1 MVGDVD
7 ATGGRVGIRQLVG
20 LAIGSALV
28 PLNSTMIAVALPDVA
43 DDFGIGSGSAG
54 LLVTIYLVVMLVGQ
68 PMLGRLIDVVGAR
81 RALHWTLIGFIAVSV
96 ATSLAP
102 TFPLLVSG
110 RAAQAIFGAALMPS
124 SQALL
129 RSLSDPAQRGRSFG
143 MLGSFIGAG
152 AALGPVFGGLAV
164 ALGGWRGIFLINVP
178 IAAAA
183 LWAVADLPR
192 PSGRPVTVPGA
203 PGLSH
208 VLRQRTF
215 TAAFLTQA
223 TTTLSQY
230 SLLLV
235 VPIVLD
241 ARGWSSAE
249 IGTALTAL
257 TAGMV
262 LMGPVGGRF
271 GDRTGRRLPVVI
283 GVSVAA
289 LATVL
294 AALVVDDSSA
304 GLVAAI
310 TIFGFGLGFAVPSV
324 QTVALEAV
332 PEEFAGSAAG
342 ILSMS
347 RYMGSI
353 PASILFSLLVSEGG
367 DGSRGLVAIASV
379 AMLVAVSTAAM
390 LPARAHDV
398 DAVPGPAR

>member
-1 MVGDVD
+1 M
-7 ATGGRVGIRQLVG
+7 TTSPRTPLGIRQLLG

-54 LLVTIYLVVMLVGQ
+54 VLVTIYLVVMLLGQ

-81 RALHWTLIGFIAVSV
+81 RALRWTLIGFIGVSV
-96 ATSLAP
+96 VTSFAA
-102 TFPLLVSG
+102 TFPMLVFG
-110 RAAQAIFGAALMPS
+110 RATQAIFGAALMPS

-129 RSLSDPAQRGRSFG
+129 RSLSEPDQRGRSFG

-178 IAAAA
+178 IAAVA
-183 LWAVADLPR
+183 LWCVSDLPR
-192 PSGRPVTVPGA
+192 PASRPVSVPGA

-208 VLRQRTF
+208 VLRQRAF

-262 LMGPVGGRF
+262 LMGPIGGRF
-271 GDRTGRRLPVVI
+271 GDRTGRRLPVII
-283 GVSVAA
+283 GVCVAG

-294 AALVVDDSSA
+294 ATLVVDDSSA

-324 QTVALEAV
+324 QTVALESV
-332 PEEFAGSAAG
+332 PEQFAGSAAG

-367 DGSRGLVAIASV
+367 DGSRGLVAIASL
-379 AMLVAVSTAAM
+379 AMFVAVSTAAM
-390 LPARAHDV
+390 LPSRVHEV
-398 DAVPGPAR
+398 HAVRGPAS

>member
-1 MVGDVD
+1 MTTPPRPPLGV
-7 ATGGRVGIRQLVG
+7 RPLLG

-54 LLVTIYLVVMLVGQ
+54 VLVTIYLIVMLIGQ
-68 PMLGRLIDVVGAR
+68 PILGRLIDVVGAR
-81 RALHWTLIGFIAVSV
+81 RALHWSLVGFIGVSV
-96 ATSLAP
+96 ATSLAT
-102 TFPLLVSG
+102 TFPLLVLG
-110 RAAQAIFGAALMPS
+110 RGTQAIFGAALMPS

-183 LWAVADLPR
+183 LWFVADLPR
-192 PSGRPVTVPGA
+192 PASRAVTVPGA
-203 PGLSH
+203 PGLSR
-208 VLRQRTF
+208 VLRQRAF
-215 TAAFLTQA
+215 GAAFLTQA

-241 ARGWSSAE
+241 ARGWNSAE

-271 GDRTGRRLPVVI
+271 GDRTGRRLPAVI
-283 GVSVAA
+283 GVCVAG

-294 AALVVDDSSA
+294 ATLVVDESSA

-324 QTVALEAV
+324 QTVALESV

-353 PASILFSLLVSEGG
+353 PASILFSVLVAEGG
-367 DGSRGLVAIASV
+367 DGSRVLVAIASA
-379 AMLVAVSTAAM
+379 AMIVAVSTAAM
-390 LPARAHDV
+390 LPSRV
-398 DAVPGPAR
+398 DDRLPVAGP

>member
-1 MVGDVD
+1 M
-7 ATGGRVGIRQLVG
+7 TTPPRTPLGIRQLLG

-54 LLVTIYLVVMLVGQ
+54 VLVTIYLVVMLVGQ
-68 PMLGRLIDVVGAR
+68 PILGRLIDVVGAR
-81 RALHWTLIGFIAVSV
+81 RALHWTLIGFIGVSV
-96 ATSLAP
+96 ATSLAA
-102 TFPLLVSG
+102 TFPLLVLG
-110 RAAQAIFGAALMPS
+110 RATQAIFGAALMPS

-152 AALGPVFGGLAV
+152 AALGPVLGGLAV

-183 LWAVADLPR
+183 LWFVADLPR
-192 PSGRPVTVPGA
+192 PPSRPVMAPGA

-208 VLRQRTF
+208 VLRQRAF
-215 TAAFLTQA
+215 GAAFLTQA

-241 ARGWSSAE
+241 ARGWNSAE

-271 GDRTGRRLPVVI
+271 GDRMGRRLPVII
-283 GVSVAA
+283 GVCVAG

-294 AALVVDDSSA
+294 ATLVVDDSST

-310 TIFGFGLGFAVPSV
+310 SIFGFGLGFAVPSV
-324 QTVALEAV
+324 QTVALESV
-332 PEEFAGSAAG
+332 PEELAGSAAG

-367 DGSRGLVAIASV
+367 GGSRGLVAIASL
-379 AMLVAVSTAAM
+379 AMFVAVSTAAM
-390 LPARAHDV
+390 LPSRVHDV
-398 DAVPGPAR
+398 HSVPGP

>member
-1 MVGDVD
+1 MPQPPSPLGTR
-7 ATGGRVGIRQLVG
+7 ALLG
-20 LAIGSALV
+20 LAITSALV

-54 LLVTIYLVVMLVGQ
+54 VLVTIYLVVMFIGQ
-68 PMLGRLIDVVGAR
+68 PTLGRLIDIVGAR
-81 RALHWTLIGFIAVSV
+81 RALHWGLIGFIGVSV
-96 ATSLAP
+96 ATSFAAS
-102 TFPLLVSG
+102 FPLLVLG

-124 SQALL
+124 AQALL
-129 RSLSDPAQRGRSFG
+129 RSLSEPAERGRSFG

-152 AALGPVFGGLAV
+152 AASGPVVGGLVV

-183 LWAVADLPR
+183 LWSVANM
-192 PSGRPVTVPGA
+192 PSPSINRGRDPGT

-208 VLRQRTF
+208 VLTRRPF
-215 TAAFLTQA
+215 GAAFLTQA

-241 ARGWSSAE
+241 GRDWNSAQV
-249 IGTALTAL
+249 GAALTAL

-271 GDRTGRRLPVVI
+271 GDRRGRRFPVII
-283 GVSVAA
+283 GVGAA
-289 LATVL
+289 GFATVL
-294 AALVVDDSSA
+294 AALMVEGSSA
-304 GLVAAI
+304 GVVAAI
-310 TIFGFGLGFAVPSV
+310 TIFGFGLGFAIPSV
-324 QTVALEAV
+324 QTAALESV

-347 RYMGSI
+347 RYSGSI
-353 PASILFSLLVSEGG
+353 PASILFALLVSEGG
-367 DGSRGLVAIASV
+367 GGSQSLLAIASLAMV
-379 AMLVAVSTAAM
+379 AAVLAATM
-390 LPARAHDV
+390 LPSGVQDV
-398 DAVPGPAR
+398 RSEGSE